1 MTTARCLRAVFI
13 QGERMMRVML
23 VEDDARL
30 AELVMEYLNN
40 YEFAVELVTRG
51 DEALA
56 RFQAS
61 LPDLVVLDL
70 MLPGTDGMV
79 VCRQLRAVSD
89 VPILILT
96 AREDSYD
103 EVSGLE
109 QGADDFVNKP
119 VQPRVLLARL
129 RALARRRLPA
139 APDPAP
145 QEPAAPSGHDDTPVY
160 DFGALHIATA
170 DRSVVWRG
178 QECVLS
184 NTEYKLLLVLVE
196 SAGRVLS
203 RDALL
208 KKMRG
213 IEFDGLDRSIDN
225 AISKLRRRFDDVDS
239 SKIKTV
245 WGEGYLFSPSA
256 WN

>member
-1 MTTARCLRAVFI
+1 
-13 QGERMMRVML
+13 ML

-30 AELVMEYLNN
+30 AELVTEYLSG
-40 YEFAVELVTRG
+40 YEFAVDLVTRG
-51 DEALA
+51 DQALE
-56 RFQAS
+56 RFKELS
-61 LPDLVVLDL
+61 PDVVVLDL
-70 MLPGTDGMV
+70 MLPGLDGMV
-79 VCRQLRAVSD
+79 VCRQLRELSE

-129 RALARRRLPA
+129 RALMRRTAQAKGGL
-139 APDPAP
+139 
-145 QEPAAPSGHDDTPVY
+145 DTRVLQ
-160 DFGALHIATA
+160 FGALRIVTT

-178 QECVLS
+178 EPCVLS
-184 NTEYKLLLVLVE
+184 NTEYKLLLVLAE
-196 SAGRVLS
+196 AAGRVLS

-225 AISKLRRRFDDVDS
+225 CISKLRRKFEDAES
-239 SKIKTV
+239 EKIKTV

>member
-1 MTTARCLRAVFI
+1 MF
-13 QGERMMRVML
+13 RVML
-23 VEDDARL
+23 VEDDMRL
-30 AELVMEYLNN
+30 AQLVMEYLSG
-40 YEFAVELVTRG
+40 YEFAVELCTRG
-51 DEALA
+51 DTALETFRA
-56 RFQAS
+56 
-61 LPDLVVLDL
+61 LTPDIVVLDL
-70 MLPGTDGMV
+70 MLPGLDGMV
-79 VCRQLRAVSD
+79 VCRQIRAVSD

-129 RALARRRLPA
+129 RALLRRAQGKPEAEA
-139 APDPAP
+139 A
-145 QEPAAPSGHDDTPVY
+145 QLV
-160 DFGALHIATA
+160 FGGLTISTS
-170 DRSVVWRG
+170 DRSVNWRG
-178 QECVLS
+178 QACVLS
-184 NTEYKLLLVLVE
+184 NTEYKLLLVLAE

-225 AISKLRRRFDDVDS
+225 CISKLRRKFDDAES
-239 SKIKTV
+239 EKIKTV
-245 WGEGYLFSPSA
+245 WGEGYLFSPAA
-256 WN
+256 WGQPAPVCAAQA

>member
-1 MTTARCLRAVFI
+1 MH
-13 QGERMMRVML
+13 RVML

-30 AELVMEYLNN
+30 AELVSEYLSS
-40 YEFAVELVTRG
+40 YEFAVDLVTRG
-51 DEALA
+51 DVALE
-56 RFQAS
+56 RFKELS
-61 LPDLVVLDL
+61 PDVVILDL
-70 MLPGTDGMV
+70 MLPGLDGMV
-79 VCRQLRAVSD
+79 VCRQIREHSD

-129 RALARRRLPA
+129 RALMRRTQAKSGVDARIL
-139 APDPAP
+139 
-145 QEPAAPSGHDDTPVY
+145 Q
-160 DFGALHIATA
+160 FGALRIVTS
-170 DRSVVWRG
+170 DRSVMWRG
-178 QECVLS
+178 QPCVLS
-184 NTEYKLLLVLVE
+184 NTEYKLLLVLAE
-196 SAGRVLS
+196 AAGRVLS

-225 AISKLRRRFDDVDS
+225 CISKLRRKFDDADS
-239 SKIKTV
+239 EKIKTV

>member
-1 MTTARCLRAVFI
+1 
-13 QGERMMRVML
+13 MRVML

-30 AELVMEYLNN
+30 AELVMEYLNG

-61 LPDLVVLDL
+61 APDLVVLDL

-129 RALARRRLPA
+129 RALARRRQVA
-139 APDPAP
+139 APELATAPATSI
-145 QEPAAPSGHDDTPVY
+145 ADATPVY
-160 DFGALHIATA
+160 VFGALRVVTA

-178 QECVLS
+178 QECILS
-184 NTEYKLLLVLVE
+184 NTEYKLLLALVE
-196 SAGRVLS
+196 SSGRVLS

-208 KKMRG
+208 KKLRG

-225 AISKLRRRFDDVDS
+225 AISKLRRRFDDTDS

-245 WGEGYLFSPSA
+245 WGEGYLFSPSG

>member
-1 MTTARCLRAVFI
+1 MY
-13 QGERMMRVML
+13 RVML

-30 AELVMEYLNN
+30 AELVTEYLSG

-51 DEALA
+51 DVALE
-56 RFQAS
+56 RFKELA
-61 LPDLVVLDL
+61 PDVVILDL
-70 MLPGTDGMV
+70 MLPGLDGMV
-79 VCRQLRAVSD
+79 VCRQIRDQSD

-129 RALARRRLPA
+129 HALMRRTQAKSGVDARVL
-139 APDPAP
+139 
-145 QEPAAPSGHDDTPVY
+145 Q
-160 DFGALHIATA
+160 FGALRIVTS

-178 QECVLS
+178 QPCVLS
-184 NTEYKLLLVLVE
+184 NTEYKLLLVLAE
-196 SAGRVLS
+196 AAGRVLS

-225 AISKLRRRFDDVDS
+225 CISKLRRKFDDAES
-239 SKIKTV
+239 EKIKTV

>member
-1 MTTARCLRAVFI
+1 MV
-13 QGERMMRVML
+13 RVML

-30 AELVMEYLNN
+30 AELVMEYLNG
-40 YEFAVELVTRG
+40 YEFSVELVTRG
-51 DEALA
+51 DQALA
-56 RFQAS
+56 QFQAS
-61 LPDLVVLDL
+61 APDMVVLDL

-129 RALARRRLPA
+129 RALARRLPA
-139 APDPAP
+139 AATPKEEAVAPDA
-145 QEPAAPSGHDDTPVY
+145 DTPPVHV
-160 DFGALHIATA
+160 FGALRIATA
-170 DRSVVWRG
+170 DRSVTWRG

-184 NTEYKLLLVLVE
+184 NTEYKLLLVLAE
-196 SAGRVLS
+196 SAGQVLS

-225 AISKLRRRFDDVDS
+225 AISKLRRRFDDLDS

>member
-1 MTTARCLRAVFI
+1 MY
-13 QGERMMRVML
+13 RVML

-30 AELVMEYLNN
+30 AELVTEYLSG
-40 YEFAVELVTRG
+40 YEFAVDVVTRG
-51 DEALA
+51 DQALE
-56 RFQAS
+56 RFRS
-61 LPDLVVLDL
+61 ISPDVVVLDL
-70 MLPGTDGMV
+70 MLPGLDGMV
-79 VCRQLRAVSD
+79 VCRQLRDMSD

-129 RALARRRLPA
+129 RALLRRA
-139 APDPAP
+139 
-145 QEPAAPSGHDDTPVY
+145 QGKSGVDTRVLE
-160 DFGALHIATA
+160 FGTLRISTT
-170 DRSVVWRG
+170 DRTVMWRG
-178 QECVLS
+178 QPCVLS
-184 NTEYKLLLVLVE
+184 NTEYKLLLVLAE

-225 AISKLRRRFDDVDS
+225 SISKLRRKFEDS
-239 SKIKTV
+239 DSEKIKTV

>member
-1 MTTARCLRAVFI
+1 MY
-13 QGERMMRVML
+13 RVML

-30 AELVMEYLNN
+30 AELVTEYLSG
-40 YEFAVELVTRG
+40 YEFAVDLVTRG
-51 DEALA
+51 DVALE
-56 RFQAS
+56 RFKE
-61 LPDLVVLDL
+61 LNPDVVVLDL
-70 MLPGTDGMV
+70 MLPGLDGMV
-79 VCRQLRAVSD
+79 VCRQIREISD
-89 VPILILT
+89 VPVLILT

-129 RALARRRLPA
+129 RALLRRTQAKTGVDARVL
-139 APDPAP
+139 
-145 QEPAAPSGHDDTPVY
+145 Q
-160 DFGALHIATA
+160 FGALRIVTS

-178 QECVLS
+178 QPCVLS
-184 NTEYKLLLVLVE
+184 NTEYKLLLVLAE
-196 SAGRVLS
+196 AAGRVLS

-225 AISKLRRRFDDVDS
+225 CISKLRRKFDDAES
-239 SKIKTV
+239 EKIKTV

>member
-1 MTTARCLRAVFI
+1 MHKLL
-13 QGERMMRVML
+13 L

-30 AELVMEYLNN
+30 AQLVTEYLTA
-40 YEFAVELVTRG
+40 YEFSVDVVTRG
-51 DEALA
+51 DEALQ
-56 RFQAS
+56 RYRELS
-61 LPDLVVLDL
+61 PDVVVLDL
-70 MLPGTDGMV
+70 MLPGLDGMV
-79 VCRQLRAVSD
+79 VCRQLRELGD

-129 RALARRRLPA
+129 RALMRRAQNRA
-139 APDPAP
+139 
-145 QEPAAPSGHDDTPVY
+145 TPEAGVLA
-160 DFGALHIATA
+160 FGALSIFTS
-170 DRSVVWRG
+170 DRSVTWRG
-178 QECVLS
+178 QPCVLS
-184 NTEYKLLLVLVE
+184 NTEYKLLLVLAE
-196 SAGRVLS
+196 AAGTVLS

-225 AISKLRRRFDDVDS
+225 CISKLRRKFDDAES
-239 SKIKTV
+239 EKIKTV

-256 WN
+256 WA

>member
-1 MTTARCLRAVFI
+1 MF
-13 QGERMMRVML
+13 RVML

-30 AELVMEYLNN
+30 AQLVMEYLNG
-40 YEFAVELVTRG
+40 YEFTVDLVTRG
-51 DEALA
+51 DTALDSFKALA
-56 RFQAS
+56 
-61 LPDLVVLDL
+61 PDIVVLDL
-70 MLPGTDGMV
+70 MLPGLDGMV
-79 VCRQLRAVSD
+79 VCRQIRAVSE

-129 RALARRRLPA
+129 RALMRRAHGKSEAEDGPM
-139 APDPAP
+139 
-145 QEPAAPSGHDDTPVY
+145 V
-160 DFGALHIATA
+160 FGALTITTS
-170 DRSVVWRG
+170 DRSVTWRG
-178 QECVLS
+178 EHCVLS
-184 NTEYKLLLVLVE
+184 NTEYKLLLVLAE
-196 SAGRVLS
+196 AAGHVLS

-225 AISKLRRRFDDVDS
+225 CISKLRRKFDDTDS
-239 SKIKTV
+239 EKIKTV

-256 WN
+256 WG

>member
-1 MTTARCLRAVFI
+1 
-13 QGERMMRVML
+13 ML

-30 AELVMEYLNN
+30 AELVTEYLSG
-40 YEFAVELVTRG
+40 YEFAVDLVTRG
-51 DEALA
+51 DTALE
-56 RFQAS
+56 RFRE
-61 LPDLVVLDL
+61 LNPDVVILDL
-70 MLPGTDGMV
+70 MLPGLDGMV
-79 VCRQLRAVSD
+79 VCRQIREISD
-89 VPILILT
+89 VPVLILT

-129 RALARRRLPA
+129 RALLRRTGSRTGVDARVL
-139 APDPAP
+139 
-145 QEPAAPSGHDDTPVY
+145 Q
-160 DFGALHIATA
+160 FGALRIVTS
-170 DRSVVWRG
+170 DRSVIWRG
-178 QECVLS
+178 EPCVLS
-184 NTEYKLLLVLVE
+184 NTEYKLLLVLAE
-196 SAGRVLS
+196 AAGRVLS

-225 AISKLRRRFDDVDS
+225 CISKLRRKFDDAES
-239 SKIKTV
+239 EKIKTV

>member
-1 MTTARCLRAVFI
+1 MY
-13 QGERMMRVML
+13 RVML

-30 AELVMEYLNN
+30 AELVTEYLSG
-40 YEFAVELVTRG
+40 YEFSVDLVTRG
-51 DEALA
+51 DAALD
-56 RFQAS
+56 RFKELS
-61 LPDLVVLDL
+61 PDVVVLDL
-70 MLPGTDGMV
+70 MLPGLDGMV
-79 VCRQLRAVSD
+79 VCRQLRELSD

-129 RALARRRLPA
+129 RALMRRTQA
-139 APDPAP
+139 K
-145 QEPAAPSGHDDTPVY
+145 SGGDTRVLQ
-160 DFGALHIATA
+160 FGALRIATS
-170 DRSVVWRG
+170 DRSVMWRG
-178 QECVLS
+178 QPCVLS
-184 NTEYKLLLVLVE
+184 NTEYKLLLVLAE
-196 SAGRVLS
+196 AAGRVLS

-225 AISKLRRRFDDVDS
+225 CISKLRRKFDDVDS
-239 SKIKTV
+239 EKIKTV

>member
-1 MTTARCLRAVFI
+1 MY
-13 QGERMMRVML
+13 RVML

-30 AELVMEYLNN
+30 AELVTEYLSG
-40 YEFAVELVTRG
+40 YEFEVQLVARG
-51 DEALA
+51 DQALA
-56 RFQAS
+56 RFADIA
-61 LPDLVVLDL
+61 PDLVVLDL
-70 MLPGTDGMV
+70 MLPGLDGMV
-79 VCRQLRAVSD
+79 VCRQLRAISE

-109 QGADDFVNKP
+109 QGADDFLNKP

-129 RALARRRLPA
+129 RALMRRSSAKP
-139 APDPAP
+139 APDGQAL
-145 QEPAAPSGHDDTPVY
+145 V
-160 DFGALHIATA
+160 FGALTITTSE
-170 DRSVVWRG
+170 RSVTWRG
-178 QECVLS
+178 EPCVLS
-184 NTEYKLLLVLVE
+184 NTEYKLLLVLAS
-196 SAGRVLS
+196 SAGQVLS

-225 AISKLRRRFDDVDS
+225 CISKLRRRFDDAS
-239 SKIKTV
+239 SEKIKTV

-256 WN
+256 WA